1 MELASILVTPLTTMK
16 SYKLLLTCIPN
27 FWPNLTEGLKEP
39 TGKVTNKPTE
49 PRCALKNNGL
59 SSEPKSPPLVATY

>member
-1 MELASILVTPLTTMK
+1 MELVSFLVTPLTTMK

-39 TGKVTNKPTE
+39 TGKVTN
-49 PRCALKNNGL
+49 
-59 SSEPKSPPLVATY
+59 